1 MDVSVFRVLKKRCFG
16 FWRSFFVALVGFFSN
31 YSFYIYID
39 INRVERSVV
48 PQQKSVFFERGVCR
62 SFVRSFVRSKDD
74 DDFDDDDDDFDDVR
88 VVFFSSSKT
97 SSSSSSSSSHLS

>member
-1 MDVSVFRVLKKRCFG
+1 MLWLDSFRIILF
-16 FWRSFFVALVGFFSN
+16 
-31 YSFYIYID
+31 IYID

-74 DDFDDDDDDFDDVR
+74 DDFDDVR

>member
-1 MDVSVFRVLKKRCFG
+1 MFRVLQKEMLWVLEKLL
-16 FWRSFFVALVGFFSN
+16 ALVGFFSN
-31 YSFYIYID
+31 SFYIHIYRID

-48 PQQKSVFFERGVCR
+48 PQQKSVFFERGGCR

-74 DDFDDDDDDFDDVR
+74 DDDDDDDDFDDVR